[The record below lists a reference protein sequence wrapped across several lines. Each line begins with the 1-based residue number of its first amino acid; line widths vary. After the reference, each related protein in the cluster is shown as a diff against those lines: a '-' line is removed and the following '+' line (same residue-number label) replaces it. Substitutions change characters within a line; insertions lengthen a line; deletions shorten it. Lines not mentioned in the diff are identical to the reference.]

1 MKTVTKRAVAAGS
14 PCGLFRHVMIM
25 IYDAVVVITLL
36 MLATALA
43 MLFGMDN
50 YTATEDLVYTT
61 CLLAVWFAY
70 LAWCWNKGGMTLG
83 MRAWHVRIESES
95 GNHPGWGQCILR
107 FLASF
112 VSASCAGLG
121 FVWSLFNGA
130 GKTWHD
136 LVSRTRLVHH

>member
-25 IYDAVVVITLL
+25 IYDAVVVIALL

-43 MLFGMDN
+43 MLFGMDD

-61 CLLAVWFAY
+61 CLVAVWFAY

-83 MRAWHVRIESES
+83 MRA
-95 GNHPGWGQCILR
+95 C
-107 FLASF
+107 
-112 VSASCAGLG
+112 
-121 FVWSLFNGA
+121 
-130 GKTWHD
+130 
-136 LVSRTRLVHH
+136 RTRLVHSSNRTT